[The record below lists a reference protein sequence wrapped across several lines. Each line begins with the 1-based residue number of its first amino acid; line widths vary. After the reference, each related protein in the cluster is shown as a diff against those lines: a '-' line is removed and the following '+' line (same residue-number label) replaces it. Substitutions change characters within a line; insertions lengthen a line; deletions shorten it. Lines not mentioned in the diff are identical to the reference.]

1 MKTSEPKK
9 FPLAFLLLSVF
20 FLSSLVW
27 ANLINKEVPNDKP
40 PGFTPDPIDS
50 QPDDYK
56 TLLTDVNRQIEETNQ
71 TKQALLQSLVH
82 QNAELE
88 RIKTAGDELE
98 NKISSAQDSIDTE
111 AEVSKTILER
121 VQQLSAQVT
130 DKQSRLSG
138 LLSMESTLDSQ
149 LQDLETRTIE
159 LNQEM
164 AGARETKAELQLI
177 AGTPHTPGWHF
188 TPSQGWLWSSPE
200 NYPMIYSDDREGWV
214 FYERGSSSPWL
225 CYDYTSQ
232 SWQAWEFE

>member
-9 FPLAFLLLSVF
+9 SPLAFFLLSVF
-20 FLSSLVW
+20 FISSLVW
-27 ANLINKEVPNDKP
+27 ANLVNKEVPNDKP
-40 PGFTPDPIDS
+40 PGFTPEPFDT

-56 TLLTDVNRQIEETNQ
+56 SLLTDVNRQIEETNQ
-71 TKQALLQSLVH
+71 TKQALLHSLGN
-82 QNAELE
+82 QNTELE

-98 NKISSAQDSIDTE
+98 NKISSVQDPIDTE
-111 AEVSKTILER
+111 TEASKTILNR
-121 VQQLSAQVT
+121 VQQLSIQVT

-138 LLSMESTLDSQ
+138 LLSMESTLASQ
-149 LQDLETRTIE
+149 LQDLEKRTTE
-159 LNQEM
+159 LIQEIT
-164 AGARETKAELQLI
+164 GARETSQELQII
-177 AGTPHTPGWHF
+177 AGTPHTPGWYF

-232 SWQAWEFE
+232 SWQAWDFE

>member
-9 FPLAFLLLSVF
+9 SLLAFLLLSVF
-20 FLSSLVW
+20 FISSMLW
-27 ANLINKEVPNDKP
+27 ANLVNKEVPNDKP
-40 PGFTPDPIDS
+40 PGFTPNPIDS

-56 TLLTDVNRQIEETNQ
+56 SLLTDVNRQIEETNQ
-71 TKQALLQSLVH
+71 TKQALLQSLGN

-98 NKISSAQDSIDTE
+98 NKISSIQDSIDTE
-111 AEVSKTILER
+111 TEASKTILKR
-121 VQQLSAQVT
+121 VQQLSIQVT
-130 DKQSRLSG
+130 DKQSRVSG
-138 LLSMESTLDSQ
+138 LLSMESTLASQ
-149 LQDLETRTIE
+149 LQDLEKRTTE
-159 LNQEM
+159 LNQEIT
-164 AGARETKAELQLI
+164 GARETSQELQII
-177 AGTPHTPGWHF
+177 AGTPHTPGWYF

-232 SWQAWEFE
+232 SWQAWDFE

>member
-9 FPLAFLLLSVF
+9 YPLAFLLLSVF

-27 ANLINKEVPNDKP
+27 ANLVNKEVPNDKP
-40 PGFTPDPIDS
+40 PGFTPNPIDS

-56 TLLTDVNRQIEETNQ
+56 SLLTDVNRQIEETNQ
-71 TKQALLQSLVH
+71 TKQALLQSLGN

-111 AEVSKTILER
+111 TEASKTILKR
-121 VQQLSAQVT
+121 VQQLSIQVT

-138 LLSMESTLDSQ
+138 LLSMESTLASQ
-149 LQDLETRTIE
+149 LQDLEKRTTE
-159 LNQEM
+159 LNQEIT
-164 AGARETKAELQLI
+164 GARETSQELQII
-177 AGTPHTPGWHF
+177 AGTPHTPGWYF

-232 SWQAWEFE
+232 SWQAWDFE

>member
-1 MKTSEPKK
+1 MKKSEPKK
-9 FPLAFLLLSVF
+9 FPLAFLLLSLF
-20 FLSSLVW
+20 AFSSLVW
-27 ANLINKEVPNDKP
+27 ANLINKDAPDGKP

-50 QPDDYK
+50 QHDDYNK
-56 TLLTDVNRQIEETNQ
+56 LLTDVNRQIEETNQ
-71 TKQALLQSLVH
+71 TKQALLQSLGN

-88 RIKTAGDELE
+88 RIKTAGNELE
-98 NKISSAQDSIDTE
+98 NKISLAQDSIDTE
-111 AEVSKTILER
+111 TEVSKTILER

-138 LLSMESTLDSQ
+138 LLSMESTLASQ
-149 LQDLETRTIE
+149 FQDLETRTTE

-164 AGARETKAELQLI
+164 TGARETNAELQLI

-214 FYERGSSSPWL
+214 FYERGSNSPWL
-225 CYDYTSQ
+225 YYDYTSQ
-232 SWQAWEFE
+232 SWQAWDYE